1 MAAPYQTPTPL
12 DLDAIN
18 NQTVQFF
25 GYPVFGY
32 WYFFNETSAAD
43 VIAQKVRRSTVSMTD
58 ILFAG

>member
-1 MAAPYQTPTPL
+1 M

-18 NQTVQFF
+18 DQTLQSF

-58 ILFAG
+58 ILFAV